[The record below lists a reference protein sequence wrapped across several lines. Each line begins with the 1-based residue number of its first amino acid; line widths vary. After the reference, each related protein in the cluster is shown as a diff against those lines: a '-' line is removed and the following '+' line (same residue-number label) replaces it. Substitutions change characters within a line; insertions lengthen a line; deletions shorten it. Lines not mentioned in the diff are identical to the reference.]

1 MEMNRRDFVKSVA
14 AGAAGMAAL
23 RGTAFGQTA
32 VGSAD
37 DILVGIIGSG
47 VQGRVLIN
55 DCLNIPGVRFKA
67 VCDIWSFSQRYG
79 SNTLR
84 RANQPVEVYN
94 DYREMLEKEK
104 DLDAVIVASPDFLH
118 AEHTI
123 ACLEAGL
130 HVYCEKE
137 MADSLESARKM
148 VLAARASKR
157 LCQIGHQRRS
167 SPVYQLARKMMQEDE
182 LCGRVTNCY
191 GQWNRA
197 VQPRLTWPERFE
209 IPAETLQRAGY
220 ESMDHFRNWRWF
232 RRYSSGPIADLG
244 SHQIGIFGWFLDA
257 YPSTLTAFGGADY
270 FPDREWYEDIMV
282 MYDYKAQKGSA
293 RAFYQVLNTNGFGNY
308 FERFMGDKGT
318 LTISENLGQSYY
330 VPEAGYEGPD
340 WMAGIERVQRDG
352 MQVIPLGPAIAAKSP
367 QAAQAMQQFGQK
379 TIHQWHLEN
388 FFGAV
393 RANDASLLTCPVE
406 LGYKVAVPVLNVIGA
421 VESKQ
426 KRELAA
432 TDYTV

>member
-1 MEMNRRDFVKSVA
+1 MEMDRRAFMQSMG
-14 AGAAGMAAL
+14 AGVAGMATL
-23 RGTAFGQTA
+23 GGTAFGQSA
-32 VGSAD
+32 GGSANE
-37 DILVGIIGSG
+37 ILVGIIGSG

-55 DCLNIPGVRFKA
+55 DCINIPGVRFKA
-67 VCDIWSFSQRYG
+67 VCDIWPFSQRYA

-84 RANQPVEVYN
+84 RANQPVEVYA

-104 DLDAVIVASPDFLH
+104 DLDAVIVASPDFVH

-137 MADSLESARKM
+137 MADSLDSARQM
-148 VLAARASKR
+148 VLAARASNR
-157 LCQIGHQRRS
+157 MCQIGHQRRS
-167 SPVYQLARKMMQEDE
+167 SPVYQHALTMLQDDD

-197 VQPRLTWPERFE
+197 VQPRLTWPGRFE
-209 IPAETLQRAGY
+209 IPAETLKKAGY

-244 SHQIGIFGWFLDA
+244 SHQIGIFGWFLGSD
-257 YPSTLTAFGGADY
+257 PSTLTALGGADY

-282 MYDYKAQKGSA
+282 MYDYQTRKGSA
-293 RAFYQVLNTNGFGNY
+293 RAFYQVLNTNGYGNY

-318 LTISENLGQSYY
+318 LTISENLRQSYY
-330 VPEAGYEGPD
+330 MPEGGYEGPD
-340 WMAGIERVQRDG
+340 WMAGVERVQRDG
-352 MQVIPLGPAIAAKSP
+352 MPVIPLGPAIAAKSP
-367 QAAQAMQQFGQK
+367 QTAAAMAQFEQK

-388 FFGAV
+388 FFQAV
-393 RANDASLLTCPVE
+393 RANDPSQLNCPVE
-406 LGYKVAVPVLNVIGA
+406 LGYKLAVPVLNVISA
-421 VESKQ
+421 VESNQKQ
-426 KRELAA
+426 ELAA
-432 TDYTV
+432 SDYTV